1 MGSYDASKPEGYPPS
16 KTALLLL
23 DYQNA
28 LLDMIQDETTK
39 KELVDSAEK
48 LLKAA
53 RKNKVAIFHC
63 TMDIGLDPPPTNKTS
78 EAWHTLLKSKL
89 AGKPGSGAECAELAP
104 PTNAD
109 TDGGG
114 HEKVS
119 ERPPG
124 YRSALVGKGLL
135 ATLRN
140 ELGVQHLILGGIA
153 TSGAVLGTAT
163 HATDLDFVVSVVED
177 ACWDPEEE
185 VHRALIDNVI
195 PSLAWVLPVKE
206 AVARLGGTE

>member
-1 MGSYDASKPEGYPPS
+1 MGSYEASKPEGYPPS

-28 LLDMIQDETTK
+28 LFSMIQDEATK
-39 KELVDSAEK
+39 DKLVNSAKK
-48 LLKAA
+48 LMEAA
-53 RKNKVAIFHC
+53 RNNKVAIFHC
-63 TMDIGLDPPPTNKTS
+63 TMDIDLDPPPTNKTS
-78 EAWHTLLKSKL
+78 EKWHTELKSIL
-89 AGKPGSGAECAELAP
+89 AGNPESGAEHVELAP

-135 ATLRN
+135 ATLRK

-177 ACWDPEEE
+177 ACWDPNEQ
-185 VHRALIDNVI
+185 VHRALIDHVI
-195 PSLAWVLPVKE
+195 PSLAWVLTDDE
-206 AVARLGGTE
+206 AEARLKATE

>member
-28 LLDMIQDETTK
+28 LFGMIQDEKTK
-39 KELVDSAEK
+39 RNLVDSAKE
-48 LLKAA
+48 LLEAA
-53 RKNKVAIFHC
+53 RTNKVAIFHC

-78 EAWHTLLKSKL
+78 EKWHTELKPLL
-89 AGKPGSGAECAELAP
+89 APESGAEHVELAP

-163 HATDLDFVVSVVED
+163 HATDLDFVVSVVKD

-185 VHRALIDNVI
+185 VHRALINTVI

-206 AVARLGGTE
+206 AVARLEATE